1 MALIYYFKK
10 TIYNVNIIKM
20 SWLNNIYKS
29 IINEISAEDAYKRF
43 YGSIPREDYDRILN
57 GDPAP
62 DRFMQFILNCVRDN
76 KSTADDAVE
85 VISQYKPLPS
95 DAKQKIQMA
104 VKSNDFQNLDDLL
117 ACIKNLASG
126 GSFISRKQFA
136 KKGLIT
142 VLETDDEIVTCTTNY
157 QANNHYFGKTH
168 WCTASDREGKYDGYE
183 MFRRYSMNRDS
194 ILLQFRSKKKT
205 LPIQKDADGDII
217 YANEYGSYPNEEEV
231 RENAIRYDYHLI
243 QVAVNDEGITTEIC
257 DFFDHRVSYNRLCE
271 IVGDAIK
278 VLTNEKMFNFLFETQ
293 EEQHVVEDEYEKE
306 HTKIIEKR
314 QEEKR
319 RKLRE
324 KIVLIQT
331 EVDSKNADLFREARK
346 KWGEFVDNKLYNN
359 LEILAR
365 IKEYYQNNEITN
377 LPEVVDE
384 CYNAGTA
391 NQLGNS
397 FILTPVV
404 VFYSIK
410 EVEDNN
416 GYTVD
421 FEVSRDEWV
430 SQLPVTDSM
439 RGQIVVITDGEK
451 VLFSNVYKVN
461 DENPYSYIT
470 SPTITGQEQNGS
482 EYQYVVVDN
491 NLISLVDL
499 KTNSIIE
506 TEGDEFAN
514 IKPALSYKNY
524 CDRYVAFYNYYGD
537 GIMVLDK
544 STQRLYKNAEK
555 NAQKYDINHPFRIV
569 EESEKGILLKKI
581 RNGLFNFIVEDK
593 TFLVNVPG
601 INLINARPPF
611 DHRIEGFILMDDIG
625 RTNIGLTEGL
635 TDGETM
641 PILFGIWGRGLFEGG
656 NGPSIQIIDKLRKKE
671 QFIFYNLAEDKFY
684 IRADGGGFIEC
695 DKYGQTEKD
704 RIAAKNFRDWQG
716 KGGYSP
722 EVLAQMEKMW
732 NDRDDEMHPKNA
744 AFNAWNDDDRGLDA
758 LGNNVKYDKNFG
770 FNTAMQKFDDDD
782 RWGGYIGTKDPEGYS
797 RDMADAV
804 DTMSRKDSGIQ
815 RLANGEI
822 PDGVRKN
829 PWYRIDRQG
838 RPLDQPWY
846 DEDEIPA
853 RLSDRVVRENKIIKE
868 YNNLQSIMRRM
879 GLIED

>member
-126 GSFISRKQFA
+126 GSFVSRKQFA

-183 MFRRYSMNRDS
+183 MFKRYSMNRDS

-205 LPIQKDADGDII
+205 LPIQKTDNGGII
-217 YANEYGSYPNEEEV
+217 YANKYGNYPNEEEV

-243 QVAVNDEGITTEIC
+243 QVAVNDEGDTTEIC
-257 DFFDHRVSYNRLCE
+257 DFFDHRVSYERLVE

-293 EEQHVVEDEYEKE
+293 EEQSVVEDEYEKE
-306 HTKIIEKR
+306 HAKIIKKK
-314 QEEKR
+314 QEER
-319 RKLRE
+319 QRKLRE
-324 KIVLIQT
+324 KRAQLQT
-331 EVDSKNADLFREARK
+331 EINRKNLDLILEATKR
-346 KWGEFVDNKLYNN
+346 WCEFVDNKLYNN

-365 IKEYYQNNEITN
+365 IKEYNGDDEITN
-377 LPEVVDE
+377 LAEVVEE
-384 CYNAGTA
+384 CYNAGAA
-391 NQLGNS
+391 NLCENS
-397 FILTPVV
+397 FILTPVTV
-404 VFYSIK
+404 YYSIR

-416 GYTVD
+416 GNTVD
-421 FEVSRDEWV
+421 YEVTRDEWV
-430 SQLPVTDSM
+430 SHLPVTDSV

-461 DENPYSYIT
+461 DESPHSYIT
-470 SPTITGQEQNGS
+470 SPTNSYQVGLGS
-482 EYQYVVVDN
+482 EYQYVVVNN
-491 NLISLVDL
+491 NLVLLVDL
-499 KTNSIIE
+499 KTNSIIK

-514 IKPALSYKNY
+514 IKPALSCKNY
-524 CDRYVAFYNYYGD
+524 CDRYTAFFNYYGD
-537 GIMVLDK
+537 GIMVYDK
-544 STQRLYKNAEK
+544 STQRLYKNTR
-555 NAQKYDINHPFRIV
+555 KYDTNHPFHIV
-569 EESEKGILLKKI
+569 DESDEGVLLKKI
-581 RNGLFNFIVEDK
+581 REGLFNFILEDK

-601 INLINARPPF
+601 INIVNARPYL
-611 DHRIEGFILMDDIG
+611 DTRIEGFVLTDDIG
-625 RTNIGLTEGL
+625 RVNIGLTEGL
-635 TDGETM
+635 TDGENM
-641 PILFGIWGRGLFEGG
+641 PILFGIWGRQLFEGG
-656 NGPSIQIIDKLRKKE
+656 NGPSMQIIDKLRNKE
-671 QFIFYNLAEDKFY
+671 KFIYYNLETDKFY
-684 IRADGGGFIEC
+684 LRIDGSSIIEC

-704 RIAAKNFRDWQG
+704 RIAAKNFRDWQAQ
-716 KGGYSP
+716 GGYSP
-722 EVLAQMEKMW
+722 ETKAQMEKMW
-732 NDRDDEMHPKNA
+732 NDRDGEMHPQNA
-744 AFNAWNDDDRGLDA
+744 ALNAWNDDDRKIADRAGFFKRDKSMGFQNA
-758 LGNNVKYDKNFG
+758 LQN
-770 FNTAMQKFDDDD
+770 FDDDD
-782 RWGGYIGTKDPEGYS
+782 PRWGGNFGAKDPEGYMAS
-797 RDMADAV
+797 MLRATSDPEFNLIDMV
-804 DTMSRKDSGIQ
+804 
-815 RLANGEI
+815 NGKV
-822 PDGVRKN
+822 PDYVRRN
-829 PWYRIDRQG
+829 PWYRVDRQG

-846 DEDEIPA
+846 DEDEVPA

-879 GLIED
+879 ELIED